1 VRDAANAFEGILSP
15 AEDSQ
20 EQPEAVEAE
29 AEETVSDV
37 EDSQDYEEAVE
48 ATEDEVVD
56 EYEMS
61 DEDDD
66 AEEVEEQPQ
75 TFRVKAAGEEKDVT
89 LDELM
94 QGYQLGADYTKKTQ
108 ELAELRKANEAESKA
123 IQESKQ
129 VRDTYAQR
137 LKAIEEFLMQ
147 GYQLGADYTKKT
159 QELAELRKANEAE
172 QKAIQESKQVRDT
185 YAQRLKAI
193 EEFLTQGDSQ
203 EDLAA
208 LKENDPIGYAV
219 KVAEQ
224 TEKREQIEA
233 VRAEQ
238 NRLAQQQQAEYQS
251 AMSRFVQDEAQKLT
265 KILPEFSDKTK
276 GEQLRNE
283 IRNYGK
289 SVGFTDDELAQVYDH
304 RQVLTLHKAMMYDKL
319 QKSKPTVKK
328 KVAEAPKMAKAGTKI
343 KEGNRDVQRKQ
354 MDRLR
359 QSGRKEDAAAL
370 FENFI

>member
-1 VRDAANAFEGILSP
+1 MEEQITTPEQGSETLTVREAANAFEGFLSP

-37 EDSQDYEEAVE
+37 EEDTEEVE
-48 ATEDEVVD
+48 SEDDTEEV
-56 EYEMS
+56 EYEAS

-108 ELAELRKANEAESKA
+108 ELAELRKANE
-123 IQESKQ
+123 
-129 VRDTYAQR
+129 D
-137 LKAIEEFLMQ
+137 
-147 GYQLGADYTKKT
+147 
-159 QELAELRKANEAE
+159 EAR
-172 QKAIQESKQVRDT
+172 AIQESKQVRDT

-224 TEKREQIEA
+224 TEKKQQLDAIKLEQDRIAREQQA
-233 VRAEQ
+233 DY
-238 NRLAQQQQAEYQS
+238 AQ
-251 AMSRFVQDEAQKLT
+251 AMQRYVADEAQKLN
-265 KILPEFSDKTK
+265 KVLPEFSDKVK

-289 SVGFTDDELAQVYDH
+289 TIGFTDQELAQVYDS
-304 RQVLTLHKAMMYDKL
+304 RYVLTLHKAMQYDKL
-319 QKSKPTVKK
+319 QKSKPSVKK

-343 KEGNRDVQRKQ
+343 KEGNADIRKKQ
-354 MDRLR
+354 MAKLR
-359 QSGRKEDAAAL
+359 QTGSKQDAAAL